1 MTLTALRGMSVTL
14 RAEAP
19 LLLVATLVQAL
30 PGALGQVVS
39 LGALWLLA
47 FRLLWRGL
55 RAQAPPSWPG
65 AAGLALLIRMALAL
79 GVWVMLVSL
88 GFVGVQTLLAP
99 LQAQSHL
106 PELLALLGGLMLA
119 TLLTLALAVPGLP
132 PPLLPPETA
141 PHHSAR
147 LGLLAALR
155 PGALRRTLGWLLSLV
170 LPACALALAL
180 RLFLPGPLASAALT
194 AAVALTSLTLAHLF
208 RGLAPEK
215 PGAAIFA

>member
-1 MTLTALRGMSVTL
+1 MTLTTLRGMSVAL

-19 LLLVATLVQAL
+19 LLLVATLMQAL

-55 RAQAPPSWPG
+55 RAQAPPFWPG
-65 AAGLALLIRMALAL
+65 AAGLALLLRMALAL

-132 PPLLPPETA
+132 PPLLPHHTA
-141 PHHSAR
+141 RP
-147 LGLLAALR
+147 GLLAALR

-180 RLFLPGPLASAALT
+180 RLFLPSPLASAALT
-194 AAVALTSLTLAHLF
+194 AAVALSSLTLAHLF
-208 RGLAPEK
+208 HGLAPEK